1 MTISY
6 NQNQTQAEKDY
17 IRNLEEKNKI
27 LEKELQ
33 EMKIKFGSND
43 TQETKKQ
50 SENLKDYFTIGST
63 EDEVIKVMGD
73 PISYMITASEA
84 KKFHLWNKYS
94 LFLSRQSYKL

>member
-1 MTISY
+1 MLY
-6 NQNQTQAEKDY
+6 
-17 IRNLEEKNKI
+17 LEEKNKI

-63 EDEVIKVMGD
+63 EDEVGT
-73 PISYMITASEA
+73 ITI
-84 KKFHLWNKYS
+84 
-94 LFLSRQSYKL
+94 Q